1 MKQKYFSLNLFWDFF
16 KQIKLTG
23 IILTAVLCI
32 ITAVPTLAQY
42 ITNGRYIN
50 EAVQISQVTPVLY
63 FVIYF
68 IPIIYTAGIF
78 KFLNKRRDSVFTQFA
93 PYTPVHVFFRLSGL
107 LLLEPHNNHINGAY
121 RLSEP
126 YYMQSELSGCLYR
139 LFNSLQRRCRPYYNG
154 LRLHS
159 AQRHRHSAS
168 RIVPYIDY
176 NVPAP
181 FNTYPD

>member
-1 MKQKYFSLNLFWDFF
+1 MKQKYFSINLFCDFF

-78 KFLNKRRDSVFTQFA
+78 KFLNKRRDSDFYHSLPPT
-93 PYTPVHVFFRLSGL
+93 RLCM
-107 LLLEPHNNHINGAY
+107 Y
-121 RLSEP
+121 F
-126 YYMQSELSGCLYR
+126 SGCLAS
-139 LFNSLQRRCRPYYNG
+139 FCWSLITIISMVLIGYLSLIICSLSCPAVYIGYLTAYNAVVALIITG
-154 LRLHS
+154 CACIALS
-159 AQRHRHSAS
+159 ATGTLLPGSAG
-168 RIVPYIDY
+168 I
-176 NVPAP
+176 
-181 FNTYPD
+181 